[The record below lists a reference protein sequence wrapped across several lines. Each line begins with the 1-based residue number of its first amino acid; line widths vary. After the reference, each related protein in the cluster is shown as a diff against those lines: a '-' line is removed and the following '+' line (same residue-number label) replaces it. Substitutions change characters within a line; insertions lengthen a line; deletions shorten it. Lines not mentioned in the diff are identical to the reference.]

1 VGVGDYGIA
10 PFTGP
15 VAPVPI
21 AFQARGNDNILRD
34 NFVQHQADEV
44 AHPTYGLDANK
55 PTPPLTGMIYV
66 ATDTGVIYFYNGTT
80 WVSMAAFRQYGGWQD
95 TTTQTAAAADTA
107 YVITFD
113 TADVTDGVTL
123 VSASQITVPMPGV
136 YNLQWSGQFVNTDS
150 QIHDVDIWLRKN
162 GTDIPGTNGRV
173 SVPNRHG
180 SIDGSVLPAWNYFL
194 DLNANDYI
202 QLMWAT
208 TSTTVSL
215 QYTAA
220 ASPHPATASVIVTI
234 NRI

>member
-80 WVSMAAFRQYGGWQD
+80 WVSAAAFRQYGAWQD
-95 TTTQTAAAADTA
+95 TTNQTAAAADTA
-107 YVITFD
+107 YAITYNTTD
-113 TADVTDGVTL
+113 VADGITL
-123 VSASQITVPMPGV
+123 TSGSQLTVPMAGL
-136 YNLQWSGQFVNTDS
+136 YNLQFSAQLVNTDS
-150 QIHDVDIWLRKN
+150 QIHDVDIWVRKN
-162 GTDIPGTNGRV
+162 GSDIAGTNGQV
-173 SVPNRHG
+173 SVPNKHG
-180 SIDGSVLPAWNYFL
+180 SVDGHALPAWNYFL
-194 DLNANDYI
+194 ELAANDYV
-202 QLMWAT
+202 QLYW
-208 TSTTVSL
+208 STDNTACSL
-215 QYTAA
+215 QYLAA
-220 ASPHPATASVIVTI
+220 ATPHPESASIIVTMH
-234 NRI
+234 RI